1 MLKRIYSNEH
11 SLIEGVENADMH
23 EPWVTCKVVEDMLV
37 CGGKVADKLLALQ
50 VVATTFQAPE
60 LSLF

>member
-23 EPWVTCKVVEDMLV
+23 ETCTTCKVVEDMLV

-50 VVATTFQAPE
+50 VVATAF
-60 LSLF
+60 